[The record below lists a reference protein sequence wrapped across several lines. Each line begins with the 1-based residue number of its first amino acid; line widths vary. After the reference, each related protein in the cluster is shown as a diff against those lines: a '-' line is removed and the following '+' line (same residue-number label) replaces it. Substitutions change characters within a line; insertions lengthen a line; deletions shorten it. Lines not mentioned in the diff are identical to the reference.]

1 MIRRA
6 GAERIHVRISSP
18 PITHP
23 CFFGI
28 DTPVKSELIASSH
41 TIEEINRYITSDTLG
56 YLSVEGLRR
65 CVGDDNS
72 SFCYGCFTGGY
83 PVKFPSGAEE
93 FQIRPF
99 EER

>member
-56 YLSVEGLRR
+56 YLSVEGLKR
-65 CVGDDNS
+65 CVGDENS
-72 SFCYGCFTGGY
+72 SFCYACFTGGY
-83 PVKFPSGAEE
+83 PIKFPSGMEE
-93 FQIRPF
+93 FQLRPF